1 MSVIA
6 PFSLREYLSRYWLI
20 IIAILFIAINVLF
33 ILGVTF
39 GVPLADEWR
48 WLKELLI
55 PLHRGEISAFDY
67 LIGEYAFLAHSHYL
81 ALLFLWLNFAW
92 FDLNFSY
99 FAYIGVVFYV
109 LAYGAILL
117 YLKPYLQQDLRVNIA
132 AILILSVGYFCITS
146 DFPWLLVMFE
156 YVYFFIAIITLLMLD
171 SYLRGRTHFS
181 LMLLMQLA
189 CLLLADTI
197 GMAAVFMSVLVLFF
211 NAIFFRKRR
220 SAFLIFV
227 GLFGFVFALQYW
239 FLGAGIGVGTHSRA
253 DTLLLMLHNPVD
265 VFMSFMSAFC
275 QPLVDITAL
284 NLLAGSRNAPFLQL
298 VIGVCGFILTFCV
311 CIFYCKSGGLQK
323 TQLPLIFIGYSLLSW
338 ALIFI
343 SRYQDYGVS
352 VIDEPRYA
360 RLFTLIYVGIGL
372 AFLCMN
378 HNAKTR
384 KLLFSVAGVLMLGY
398 SGTVSYKYWQD
409 QYIESYFV
417 NAKLELM
424 RDQINSDELAKFI
437 GRCASDYCLSSV
449 TFLKENQLSIF
460 ANSLESGSQQ

>member
-1 MSVIA
+1 MLVVNH
-6 PFSLREYLSRYWLI
+6 FSLRECVSRYWLI
-20 IIAILFIAINVLF
+20 FVATFFIAINVFF

-39 GVPLADEWR
+39 GIPLADEWR

-81 ALLFLWLNFAW
+81 ALLFLWLDFAW

-99 FAYIGVVFYV
+99 FTYIGVVFYL

-117 YLKPYLQQDLRVNIA
+117 YLKRYLQQDLRVNIA

-156 YVYFFIAIITLLMLD
+156 YVYFFIAIVTLLMLD
-171 SYLRGRTHFS
+171 SYLGGRTRFS
-181 LMLLMQLA
+181 LMLMMQLT

-197 GMAAVFMSVLVLFF
+197 GMAAVFMSLLVLFL
-211 NAIFFRKRR
+211 NAIFFKKQRA
-220 SAFLIFV
+220 AFLIV
-227 GLFGFVFALQYW
+227 TSLVVLVFTLQYW
-239 FLGAGIGVGTHSRA
+239 FLGAGIGVSSHSRA
-253 DTLLLMLHNPVD
+253 DTLLLMLHNPID
-265 VFMSFMSAFC
+265 VLRSFMSAFC

-284 NLLAGSRNAPFLQL
+284 NLVVGNHNGANLQL
-298 VIGVCGFILTFCV
+298 VIGVCGFILT
-311 CIFYCKSGGLQK
+311 IFACFFYYKSGGLK
-323 TQLPLIFIGYSLLSW
+323 KSQLPLIFIGYSLLAW

-378 HNAKTR
+378 HTAQTR
-384 KLLFSVAGVLMLGY
+384 RLLFLVAGALMLGY
-398 SGTVSYKYWQD
+398 GGTVSYKYWQD
-409 QYIESYFV
+409 QYIESYFA
-417 NAKLELM
+417 NAKIELM
-424 RDQINSDELAKFI
+424 REQINSEELAKYI
-437 GRCASDYCLSSV
+437 GRCANDYCV
-449 TFLKENQLSIF
+449 EPVAFMRENKLGVF
-460 ANSLESGSQQ
+460 AD